1 MYQEV
6 ATGDEDSSA
15 NNRMAAGQYELPED
29 IEEIIEASLS
39 YSPTDVWMAYL
50 ATLPMDTPLEE
61 LRRIGPLFREAIA
74 EYLGVAE

>member
-1 MYQEV
+1 MYHEL
-6 ATGDEDSSA
+6 ATSDEDSSA
-15 NNRMAAGQYELPED
+15 NNRMTAGQYELPED

-50 ATLPMDTPLEE
+50 ATLPTDTPKDE
-61 LRRIGPLFREAIA
+61 LRRIAPLFKEAVA

>member
-1 MYQEV
+1 MYNEQ
-6 ATGDEDSSA
+6 ATGDEESGA

-50 ATLPMDTPLEE
+50 ATLPMETTKDEI
-61 LRRIGPLFREAIA
+61 RRIAPLFKEAVA